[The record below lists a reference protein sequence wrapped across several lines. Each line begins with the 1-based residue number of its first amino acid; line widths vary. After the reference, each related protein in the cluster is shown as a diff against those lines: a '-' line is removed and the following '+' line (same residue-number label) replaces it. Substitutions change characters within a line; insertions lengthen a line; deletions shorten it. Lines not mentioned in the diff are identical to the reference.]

1 MRRHARLADFGLAK
15 DQVGSL
21 YGGFKSWEK
30 WGCQASMD
38 WFVGE
43 NLHRKPWFLPS
54 NSEGFP
60 VKMIPSSNSMSSIKH
75 KLKCCE
81 HGDCNH
87 PKREKHW
94 DSMKNWLVGSNI
106 CYFSIGE

>member
-43 NLHRKPWFLPS
+43 IYTGNH
-54 NSEGFP
+54 GFYHQ
-60 VKMIPSSNSMSSIKH
+60 ILRGFR
-75 KLKCCE
+75 LK
-81 HGDCNH
+81 
-87 PKREKHW
+87 
-94 DSMKNWLVGSNI
+94 
-106 CYFSIGE
+106 